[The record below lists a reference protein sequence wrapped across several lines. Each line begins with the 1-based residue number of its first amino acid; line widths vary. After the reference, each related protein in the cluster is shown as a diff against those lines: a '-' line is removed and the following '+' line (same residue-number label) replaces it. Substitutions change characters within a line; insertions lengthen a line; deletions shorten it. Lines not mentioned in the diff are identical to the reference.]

1 MKVSSAR
8 LAALIGAA
16 ALLALS
22 CREPAA
28 PQAPPLP
35 ASPQASLLGLLN
47 FTGLLRCS
55 PLPSDSVTQT
65 VGPAGGVIN
74 VGAHSLSIP
83 AGALDSSVTIT
94 AVAPSDSVNRIQFQ
108 PQGLVFNQA
117 ASLTMSYANCNPMTS
132 LLSRRITYTD
142 DLLTILEYLVS
153 VDDRSSR
160 TVTGDLHHFS
170 DYALAW

>member
-1 MKVSSAR
+1 MKVTASRFAW
-8 LAALIGAA
+8 LTAA
-16 ALLALS
+16 ALLLALG
-22 CREPAA
+22 CEA
-28 PQAPPLP
+28 PSAPPIP
-35 ASPQASLLGLLN
+35 PPQGSLFGFPLQ

-55 PLPSDSVTQT
+55 PLPYDSVTQT
-65 VGPAGGVIN
+65 IGPDGGVID
-74 VGAHSLSIP
+74 VGAHSLAIP
-83 AGALDSSVTIT
+83 AGALDSAVTIT
-94 AVAPSDSVNRIQFQ
+94 AVTPSDSVNRIQFQ

-132 LLSRRITYTD
+132 LVPRRIAYTD

-153 VDDRSSR
+153 LDDRDSR

>member
-1 MKVSSAR
+1 MKVSVPR
-8 LAALIGAA
+8 I
-16 ALLALS
+16 ALLTGTALLLVLG

-28 PQAPPLP
+28 PLAPP
-35 ASPQASLLGLLN
+35 QGSLLGLPLQ

-55 PLPSDSVTQT
+55 PLPYDSVTQT
-65 VGPAGGVIN
+65 IGPEGGVIN
-74 VGAHSLSIP
+74 VGTHSLAIP
-83 AGALDSSVTIT
+83 AGALDSAVTIT
-94 AVAPSDSVNRIQFQ
+94 AVAPSDTVNRIQFQ

-132 LLSRRITYTD
+132 LVPRRIAYTD

-153 VDDRSSR
+153 VDDRDSR
-160 TVTGDLHHFS
+160 TVTGDLYHFS